1 MSVCEREFNVHESL
15 CVCVTER
22 GLESVY
28 ERERE
33 RECVYERKKE
43 CVRER
48 FCVCDI
54 VSVYA

>member
-1 MSVCEREFNVHESL
+1 MRGRGKES
-15 CVCVTER
+15 
-22 GLESVY
+22 
-28 ERERE
+28 
-33 RECVYERKKE
+33 VYERKKE